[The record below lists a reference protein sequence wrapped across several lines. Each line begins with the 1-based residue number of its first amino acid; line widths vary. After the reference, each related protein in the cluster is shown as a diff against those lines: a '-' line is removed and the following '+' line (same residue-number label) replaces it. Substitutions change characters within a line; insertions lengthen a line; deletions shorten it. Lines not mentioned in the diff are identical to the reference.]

1 MVPSDPPN
9 ELRVDLTVLD
19 EILQVMYWLRGEG
32 LAEDVAASDLTRWLG
47 RGEREIEPL
56 LERLARAR
64 LVQRVAKVP
73 GAAPCY
79 ALTAVG
85 VGEGGRRFAD
95 EFAELTRRERGLTG
109 LGQWPSLATAAD
121 RPRTTSAHS
130 LPPLDPRRLGTPGAV
145 SLRVFLLTRVEQF
158 APKP

>member
-1 MVPSDPPN
+1 MVPSDAPN
-9 ELRVDLTVLD
+9 ELGADLTVLD

-79 ALTAVG
+79 ALTAAG

-95 EFAELTRRERGLTG
+95 EFAELTRPGHGECGDPNCDCQRTG
-109 LGQWPSLATAAD
+109 NPAD
-121 RPRTTSAHS
+121 CEHRH
-130 LPPLDPRRLGTPGAV
+130 V
-145 SLRVFLLTRVEQF
+145 
-158 APKP
+158 

>member
-64 LVQRVAKVP
+64 LVQRGAKVP

-95 EFAELTRRERGLTG
+95 EFAELTRPGHGECGDPSCECQRTG
-109 LGQWPSLATAAD
+109 NPTD
-121 RPRTTSAHS
+121 CEHRH
-130 LPPLDPRRLGTPGAV
+130 V
-145 SLRVFLLTRVEQF
+145 
-158 APKP
+158 